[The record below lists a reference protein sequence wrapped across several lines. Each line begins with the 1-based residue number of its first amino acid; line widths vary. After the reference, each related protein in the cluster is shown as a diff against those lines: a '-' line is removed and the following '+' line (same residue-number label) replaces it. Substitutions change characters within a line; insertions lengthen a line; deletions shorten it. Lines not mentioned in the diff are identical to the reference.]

1 MADQIGRQCWQ
12 LIVLVICPAVFD
24 RDVLALDIASLFQTP
39 TERGQEMW
47 VRAGDPG
54 VEESDHRHRRLL
66 RARRERPRRC
76 AAEQRYEFAPFQLIE

>member
-12 LIVLVICPAVFD
+12 SIVLVICPAVFN

-47 VRAGDPG
+47 VRARHPG
-54 VEESDHRHRRLL
+54 VEESDYRHRRLL
-66 RARRERPRRC
+66 RARRKRPRDRS
-76 AAEQRYEFAPFQLIE
+76 AAKQRG

>member
-12 LIVLVICPAVFD
+12 SIVLVICPAVFN

-47 VRAGDPG
+47 VRARHPG
-54 VEESDHRHRRLL
+54 VEESDYRHRRLL
-66 RARRERPRRC
+66 RARPRDRS
-76 AAEQRYEFAPFQLIE
+76 AAKQRG